1 MDARQIA
8 LVQKTFES
16 VEPIAQEVG
25 ELFYTRLFEMDP
37 GVRPLFKG
45 DMKKQALMLM
55 TVIGLAVRGLDRPEA
70 IESSVRALGQR
81 HFRYGVSAP
90 DYNTFGAALIWADIV
105 KLETE
110 VAVDNADVGRL
121 GYMTNAKVR
130 GALKTTAKVAGTDS
144 RMIWDDDGI
153 LNGYTPWVTNQVRG
167 DITKGGSTDLSAVFF
182 GNWADLLIGQW
193 GTLDIIA
200 DPYTGATAGTVRVIA
215 LQDVDIA
222 VRHPESFAR
231 IADADV

>member
-16 VEPIAQEVG
+16 VEPIAQQVG

-37 GVRPLFKG
+37 SVRPLFKG

-90 DYNTFGAALIWADIV
+90 DYNTFGAALIWALEQVLGDAFTHEV
-105 KLETE
+105 KQ
-110 VAVDNADVGRL
+110 A
-121 GYMTNAKVR
+121 
-130 GALKTTAKVAGTDS
+130 
-144 RMIWDDDGI
+144 
-153 LNGYTPWVTNQVRG
+153 WVE
-167 DITKGGSTDLSAVFF
+167 AY
-182 GNWADLLIGQW
+182 DLLS
-193 GTLDIIA
+193 
-200 DPYTGATAGTVRVIA
+200 GAMKKATSPAEAAG
-215 LQDVDIA
+215 
-222 VRHPESFAR
+222 
-231 IADADV
+231 